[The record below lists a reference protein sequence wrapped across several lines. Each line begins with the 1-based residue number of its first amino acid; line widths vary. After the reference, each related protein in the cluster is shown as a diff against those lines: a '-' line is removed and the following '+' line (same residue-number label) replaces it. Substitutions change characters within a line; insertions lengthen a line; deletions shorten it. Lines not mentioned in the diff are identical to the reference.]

1 MPVSTA
7 IAVAA
12 ALLVVATALGLVLR
26 TRDGRRRAG
35 NGLAVRADDLPA
47 PLAAGAT
54 LVQFSTALCARCPQV
69 RRMLTGI
76 ADAHPAVTHLDIDL
90 THRNDLAARYHVLQ
104 TPTTFLVDRTGAV
117 VSRWSGVP
125 ERTAVVSALRAV
137 TTLQE
142 HP

>member
-12 ALLVVATALGLVLR
+12 ALLVVATVLGLVLR
-26 TRDGRRRAG
+26 TGDGRRRAG
-35 NGLAVRADDLPA
+35 RGLAVRAEDLPA
-47 PLAAGAT
+47 PLATGAT

-76 ADAHPAVTHLDIDL
+76 AEADPAVTHLDIDL

-104 TPTTFLVDRTGAV
+104 TPTIFLVDRTGAV

-125 ERTAVVSALRAV
+125 ERTAVVSALRAA
-137 TTLQE
+137 TKTA
-142 HP
+142 P